1 MRLYMTVLLCL
12 AAAACSPKPAAT
24 SASASSAAPSA
35 APVVATIPPDQA
47 VFVALPHTLRD
58 KADAA
63 TGDEKKKLQSQAP
76 AAFCAEF
83 KKLDTFTG
91 WRAQVKDVRVST
103 IDGTADIEFDIGRS
117 ISLEDIFPKSDPLY
131 ATVTALNVGDEVT
144 LSGRFTHLNHDSECT
159 YYFGPFGVAVSKVDK
174 D

>member
-1 MRLYMTVLLCL
+1 MRPYMTFLLFL

-24 SASASSAAPSA
+24 PTAASSAPPAT
-35 APVVATIPPDQA
+35 APVIATIPPDQA
-47 VFVALPHTLRD
+47 GFVALPHTLRD
-58 KADAA
+58 KAEAA

-103 IDGTADIEFDIGRS
+103 VDGTADIEFDIGRS

-131 ATVTALNVGDEVT
+131 GAATALNVGDEVT
-144 LSGRFTHLNHDSECT
+144 LSGRFTHLNHDSECS

-174 D
+174 N